1 MIKCF
6 KDNLT
11 ESVWD
16 RKRVKGFPADIF
28 KLARRKLGFLE
39 DALNINDLRIPPGN
53 KLEALRG
60 DREGQCSIRIN
71 DQ

>member
-1 MIKCF
+1 M
-6 KDNLT
+6 
-11 ESVWD
+11 WD